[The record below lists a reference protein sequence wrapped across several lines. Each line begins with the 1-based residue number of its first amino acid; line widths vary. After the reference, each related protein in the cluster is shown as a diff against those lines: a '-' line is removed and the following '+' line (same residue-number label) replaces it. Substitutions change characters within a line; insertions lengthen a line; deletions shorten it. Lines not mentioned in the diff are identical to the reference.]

1 MEIASSRPQTLTEI
15 VIDTQTE
22 IKDLIKEAVFNV
34 LVMITFTT
42 RLKKLLDK
50 NLAEIKDEEERKT
63 CREALERYAI
73 REYRITIDLLNLGN
87 LPVIL
92 SFSAYTI
99 NEVNI
104 KQLQA
109 NLTQR
114 TQNLGIADV
123 NKAFSQLG
131 DSQVKLKAGES
142 LTAHTERKMRYD
154 SQSEM
159 VEDLQNQGVKLV
171 ICDTHSDCSDRCFPW
186 QGRVYSLDHTT
197 GTTQDGKKYV
207 PLETA
212 TEIFVTTK
220 SGRVWKNGLIYG
232 FNCRHKLSP
241 YHEGMKANNVSKK
254 EQQKQNKLTEKQRFY
269 EREIR
274 KAKDN
279 ARTFAIGQKNYSQF
293 DRKTREYMQ
302 ARAKKYR
309 DKAISLTDEY
319 EAFCRDNNRVIYRS
333 RIKI

>member
-1 MEIASSRPQTLTEI
+1 VEIASSRPQTLTEI

-131 DSQVKLKAGES
+131 NSQAKLQAGDT
-142 LTAHTERKMRYD
+142 LTAHAERMSRFEE
-154 SQSEM
+154 QREM
-159 VEDLQNQGVKLV
+159 VDDLKEKTDLV
-171 ICDTHSDCSDRCFPW
+171 ICDTHSDCSDRCFQW
-186 QGRVYSLDHTT
+186 QGRIYSLNHTS
-197 GTTQDGKKYV
+197 GTTEDGKPYV
-207 PLETA
+207 PLEVA
-212 TEIFVTTK
+212 TDVYVATK
-220 SGRVWKNGLIYG
+220 SGKVWRNGLLG
-232 FNCRHKLSP
+232 FNCRHKLVP
-241 YHEGMKANNVSKK
+241 YKTGMKPNRVSKK
-254 EQQKQNKLTEKQRFY
+254 EQEKQQMLTERQRLY